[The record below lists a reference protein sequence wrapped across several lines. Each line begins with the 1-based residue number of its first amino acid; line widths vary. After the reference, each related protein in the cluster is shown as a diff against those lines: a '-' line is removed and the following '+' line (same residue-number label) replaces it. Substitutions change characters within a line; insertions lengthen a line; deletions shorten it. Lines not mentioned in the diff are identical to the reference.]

1 MAKVVKKEKPTLIIS
16 KAGGILFAV
25 ALALMIFSFIIM
37 WEPPVD
43 GFMTKTLAPVLLIT
57 ALLVIIPLAI
67 LIKPK
72 QEAEE
77 TGKNV

>member
-16 KAGGILFAV
+16 KAGGFLFA
-25 ALALMIFSFIIM
+25 AGLALIVYSFIIM

-43 GFMTKTLAPVLLIT
+43 GFMTRTLAPVLLT
-57 ALLVIIPLAI
+57 AAFLVIIPLAI

-72 QEAEE
+72 QDTEEA
-77 TGKNV
+77 GKNT